1 MESKSDD
8 ADDADDAD
16 CNDMATMSQA
26 ALLPKK
32 QAVRVVKC
40 EVSCDLRFEPLPI
53 PC

>member
-8 ADDADDAD
+8 ADDADR
-16 CNDMATMSQA
+16 NDMATMCQA

-32 QAVRVVKC
+32 QAGRVVKC
-40 EVSCDLRFEPLPI
+40 EDSCDLRFEPLPI